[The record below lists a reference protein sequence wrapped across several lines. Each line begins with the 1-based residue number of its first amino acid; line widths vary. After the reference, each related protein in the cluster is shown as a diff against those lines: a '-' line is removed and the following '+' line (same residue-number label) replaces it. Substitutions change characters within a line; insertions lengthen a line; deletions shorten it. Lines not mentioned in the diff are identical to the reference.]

1 MAGRVRM
8 VTLKP
13 RTPKGRTRPAKEVA
27 EDLSVPVWV
36 DPHLTPAFYKRLNA
50 IASTCQVPRYQVLQE
65 GIELFLKRYQEEQS
79 LVVQLTKDKA
89 SAQAFRK
96 VIGDISRKYWE
107 GVSEKEKSER
117 GKKAAQARWAKK
129 KTDAQS

>member
-1 MAGRVRM
+1 M

-13 RTPKGRTRPAKEVA
+13 RTPKGRTRPTKEVA

-50 IASTCQVPRYQVLQE
+50 IASTCQVPRYQILQE
-65 GIELFLKRYQEEQS
+65 GIELFLKRYQEEQGS
-79 LVVQLTKDKA
+79 VVKLTKDKA

-107 GVSEKEKSER
+107 GVSEEEKSER
-117 GKKAAQARWAKK
+117 GRAAARARWANKK
-129 KTDAQS
+129 KADTQS